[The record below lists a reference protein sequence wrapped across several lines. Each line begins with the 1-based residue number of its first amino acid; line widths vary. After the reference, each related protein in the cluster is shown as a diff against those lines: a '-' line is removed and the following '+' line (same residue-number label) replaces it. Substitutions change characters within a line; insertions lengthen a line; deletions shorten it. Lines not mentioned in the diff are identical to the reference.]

1 MTQPPQ
7 GDSSNHDVPGNP
19 PSSPAWGSSSPG
31 GGAPGTAGQQG
42 SGPQG
47 PGQQAP
53 GQQAPGQ
60 QPGASPY
67 GAPPAG
73 SGAPQYAG
81 PGGSDPNRP
90 GSKAWVQQRHGRT
103 AEFGERILPGIID
116 AAITAAAVFIPVILG
131 LVLIIAG
138 MPDTYDCGYYNTR
151 TCEVPGSG
159 SGGLIALGV
168 ILMLLSF
175 VIALAV
181 AFWNRVWRV
190 TKTGQSIGKK
200 VAGLKVIDAE
210 SGAHPELGPA
220 VLRELVHQFAG
231 IISWI
236 WMLFDDEDRTL
247 ADIVG
252 KTHVI
257 HTEGS

>member
-1 MTQPPQ
+1 MTEPPQ
-7 GDSSNHDVPGNP
+7 GDSSNQGVPGSPPNP
-19 PSSPAWGSSSPG
+19 PAGSPPPSQGSAPQGSSP
-31 GGAPGTAGQQG
+31 QQG
-42 SGPQG
+42 S
-47 PGQQAP
+47 
-53 GQQAPGQ
+53 
-60 QPGASPY
+60 SPY
-67 GAPPAG
+67 GAAPAG
-73 SGAPQYAG
+73 GSDAPQPPVGGSGG
-81 PGGSDPNRP
+81 PGGPGVPQQYPGPGAGDPNKP

-103 AEFGERILPGIID
+103 AEFGERILPGLID
-116 AAITAAAVFIPVILG
+116 SAINAAAAFIPVILG
-131 LVLIIAG
+131 IVLIIAG
-138 MPDTYDCGYYNTR
+138 LPDTYDCGYYNTR
-151 TCEVPGSG
+151 SCEVPGSG

-168 ILMLLSF
+168 ILVLLSF
-175 VIALAV
+175 LIALAV
-181 AFWNRVWRV
+181 AFWNRVWQV

-236 WMLFDDEDRTL
+236 WMLVDDDDRTL

-257 HTEGS
+257 HTDQS

>member
-1 MTQPPQ
+1 MTEPPQ
-7 GDSSNHDVPGNP
+7 GDSSNQGVPGSPPNP
-19 PSSPAWGSSSPG
+19 PAGSPPPPQGSAPQGSSP
-31 GGAPGTAGQQG
+31 QQG
-42 SGPQG
+42 S
-47 PGQQAP
+47 
-53 GQQAPGQ
+53 
-60 QPGASPY
+60 SPY
-67 GAPPAG
+67 GAAPAG
-73 SGAPQYAG
+73 GSDAPQPPVGGSGG
-81 PGGSDPNRP
+81 PGGPGVPQQYPGPGAGDPNKP

-103 AEFGERILPGIID
+103 AEFGERILPGLID
-116 AAITAAAVFIPVILG
+116 SAINAAAAFIPVILG
-131 LVLIIAG
+131 IVLIIAG
-138 MPDTYDCGYYNTR
+138 LPDTYDCGYYNTR
-151 TCEVPGSG
+151 SCEVPGSG

-168 ILMLLSF
+168 ILVLLSF
-175 VIALAV
+175 LIALAV
-181 AFWNRVWRV
+181 AFWNRVWQV

-236 WMLFDDEDRTL
+236 WMLIDDDDRTL

-257 HTEGS
+257 HTES

>member
-1 MTQPPQ
+1 MTEPPQ
-7 GDSSNHDVPGNP
+7 GDSSNQGVPGSPPNP
-19 PSSPAWGSSSPG
+19 PAGSPPPSQGSAPQGSSP
-31 GGAPGTAGQQG
+31 QQG
-42 SGPQG
+42 S
-47 PGQQAP
+47 
-53 GQQAPGQ
+53 
-60 QPGASPY
+60 SPY
-67 GAPPAG
+67 GAAPAG
-73 SGAPQYAG
+73 GSDAPQPPVGGSGG
-81 PGGSDPNRP
+81 PGGPGVPQQYPGPGAGDPNKP

-103 AEFGERILPGIID
+103 AEFGERILPGLID
-116 AAITAAAVFIPVILG
+116 SAINAAAAFIPVILG
-131 LVLIIAG
+131 IVLIIAG
-138 MPDTYDCGYYNTR
+138 LPDTYDCGYYNTR
-151 TCEVPGSG
+151 SCEVPGSG

-168 ILMLLSF
+168 ILVLLSF
-175 VIALAV
+175 LIALAV
-181 AFWNRVWRV
+181 AFWNRVWQV

-236 WMLFDDEDRTL
+236 WMLIDDDDRTL

-257 HTEGS
+257 HTES

>member
-1 MTQPPQ
+1 MTEPPQ
-7 GDSSNHDVPGNP
+7 GDSSNQGVPGSPPNP
-19 PSSPAWGSSSPG
+19 PAGSPPPSQGSAPQGSSP
-31 GGAPGTAGQQG
+31 QQG
-42 SGPQG
+42 S
-47 PGQQAP
+47 
-53 GQQAPGQ
+53 
-60 QPGASPY
+60 SPY
-67 GAPPAG
+67 GAAPAG
-73 SGAPQYAG
+73 GSDAPQPPVGGSGG
-81 PGGSDPNRP
+81 PGGPGVPQQYPGPGAGDPNKP

-103 AEFGERILPGIID
+103 AEFGERILPGLID
-116 AAITAAAVFIPVILG
+116 SAINAAAAFIPVILG
-131 LVLIIAG
+131 IVLIIAG
-138 MPDTYDCGYYNTR
+138 LPDTYDCGYYNTR
-151 TCEVPGSG
+151 SCEVPGSG

-168 ILMLLSF
+168 ILVLLSF
-175 VIALAV
+175 LIALAV
-181 AFWNRVWRV
+181 AFWNRVWQV

-236 WMLFDDEDRTL
+236 WMLVDDDDRTL

-257 HTEGS
+257 HTES

>member
-1 MTQPPQ
+1 MTEPPQ
-7 GDSSNHDVPGNP
+7 GDSSNQGVPGSPPNP
-19 PSSPAWGSSSPG
+19 PTWGSPPPG
-31 GGAPGTAGQQG
+31 GAAQHGP
-42 SGPQG
+42 GPQG
-47 PGQQAP
+47 APPQA
-53 GQQAPGQ
+53 GQ

-67 GAPPAG
+67 G
-73 SGAPQYAG
+73 SAPQAG
-81 PGGSDPNRP
+81 PGSPQYPGAGGSDPNKP

-116 AAITAAAVFIPVILG
+116 SAINAAAAFIPVILG
-131 LVLIIAG
+131 IVLIIAG
-138 MPDTYDCGYYNTR
+138 LPDTYDCGYYNTR
-151 TCEVPGSG
+151 SCEVPGSG
-159 SGGLIALGV
+159 SGGLIAVGV
-168 ILMLLSF
+168 SLVLLSF
-175 VIALAV
+175 LIALAV
-181 AFWNRVWRV
+181 AFWNRVWQV

-200 VAGLKVIDAE
+200 VAGLKVINAE

-236 WMLFDDEDRTL
+236 WMLIDDDDRTL

>member
-1 MTQPPQ
+1 MTEPPQ
-7 GDSSNHDVPGNP
+7 GDSSNQGVPGSPPNP
-19 PSSPAWGSSSPG
+19 PAGSPPPSQGSSPQGLGP
-31 GGAPGTAGQQG
+31 QQG
-42 SGPQG
+42 S
-47 PGQQAP
+47 
-53 GQQAPGQ
+53 
-60 QPGASPY
+60 SPY
-67 GAPPAG
+67 GAAPASG
-73 SGAPQYAG
+73 SGVPQPPVGGPGAPGGPGVPPQYPGAG
-81 PGGSDPNRP
+81 AGDPNKP

-103 AEFGERILPGIID
+103 AEFGERILPGLID
-116 AAITAAAVFIPVILG
+116 SAINAAAAFIPVILG
-131 LVLIIAG
+131 IVLIIAG
-138 MPDTYDCGYYNTR
+138 LPDTYDCGYYNTR
-151 TCEVPGSG
+151 SCEVPGSG

-168 ILMLLSF
+168 ILVLLSF
-175 VIALAV
+175 LIALAV
-181 AFWNRVWRV
+181 AFWNRVWQV

-236 WMLFDDEDRTL
+236 WMLVDDDDRTL

-257 HTEGS
+257 HTDS

>member
-1 MTQPPQ
+1 MTEPPQ
-7 GDSSNHDVPGNP
+7 GDSSNQGVPGSPPNP
-19 PSSPAWGSSSPG
+19 PAGSPPPSQGSAPQGSSP
-31 GGAPGTAGQQG
+31 QQG
-42 SGPQG
+42 S
-47 PGQQAP
+47 
-53 GQQAPGQ
+53 
-60 QPGASPY
+60 SPY
-67 GAPPAG
+67 GAAPAG
-73 SGAPQYAG
+73 GSDAPQPPVGGSGG
-81 PGGSDPNRP
+81 PGGPGVPQQYPGPGAGDPNKP

-103 AEFGERILPGIID
+103 AEFGERILPGLID
-116 AAITAAAVFIPVILG
+116 SAINAAAAFIPVILG
-131 LVLIIAG
+131 IVLIIAG
-138 MPDTYDCGYYNTR
+138 LPDTYDCGYYNTR
-151 TCEVPGSG
+151 SCEVPGSG

-168 ILMLLSF
+168 ILVLLSF
-175 VIALAV
+175 LIALAV
-181 AFWNRVWRV
+181 AFWNRVWQV

-236 WMLFDDEDRTL
+236 WMLLDDDDRTL

-257 HTEGS
+257 HTES